1 MAKTPQ
7 APEVSAGST
16 GSVQGSVGAQG
27 TGSGSGQGSSQR
39 YWGEAMTKP
48 QRYLIRMGVFLTIAL
63 VAMFPLY
70 PRLADAFQTS
80 MVLNGMIL
88 AVFIIGILYIFRQV
102 WTLNAEVTWIETY
115 RRGQPGLSIT
125 QPRLLSAMATM
136 LGERGGRLSLS
147 PVATRSL
154 IDSIGARL
162 DEQREISRYLIGLL
176 VFLGLLGTFWG
187 LLQTVSSVA
196 ESISGLQVGGG
207 ISAEE
212 VFASLQTSLEGP
224 LGGMGTAFSSSLF
237 GLGGS
242 LILGFL
248 ELQAGQAQNRFANEL
263 EEWLSTLTRISA
275 GAGAASDGDPASP
288 AYMGALIEQLAENL
302 QKLEKSVSR
311 SEENRSSANANFV
324 ALVDRLGTLTDQMK
338 TEQVL
343 MVKLA
348 ESQMEMQP
356 VFARLADSIQTLSQG
371 GQEEALRTSLRSIEA
386 YLARMYE
393 DAQTGRSELSDDIR
407 SEIKL
412 LARTIAAL
420 AEDDR

>member
-1 MAKTPQ
+1 MGGG
-7 APEVSAGST
+7 VSA
-16 GSVQGSVGAQG
+16 
-27 TGSGSGQGSSQR
+27 
-39 YWGEAMTKP
+39 E
-48 QRYLIRMGVFLTIAL
+48 
-63 VAMFPLY
+63 
-70 PRLADAFQTS
+70 D
-80 MVLNGMIL
+80 
-88 AVFIIGILYIFRQV
+88 
-102 WTLNAEVTWIETY
+102 
-115 RRGQPGLSIT
+115 
-125 QPRLLSAMATM
+125 
-136 LGERGGRLSLS
+136 
-147 PVATRSL
+147 
-154 IDSIGARL
+154 
-162 DEQREISRYLIGLL
+162 
-176 VFLGLLGTFWG
+176 
-187 LLQTVSSVA
+187 
-196 ESISGLQVGGG
+196 
-207 ISAEE
+207 

-263 EEWLSTLTRISA
+263 EEWLSTLTRISS
-275 GAGAASDGDPASP
+275 GAGVVGEGDPASP

-324 ALVDRLGTLTDQMK
+324 ALVDRLGTLTEQMK
-338 TEQVL
+338 TEQAL

-356 VFARLADSIQTLSQG
+356 VFARLAESIQVLSQG
-371 GQEEALRTSLRSIEA
+371 GQEEALRTSLRNIEA